1 MRLWMG
7 DDCRY
12 GCPDVLGDTDDNLFE
27 FCPAKP
33 FYAGQNIFRLA
44 FGAVQTF

>member
-1 MRLWMG
+1 MWLWMG

-27 FCPAKP
+27 FCPAKT
-33 FYAGQNIFRLA
+33 FYAVQNMFYLA
-44 FGAVQTF
+44 FGTT